1 MKIIKMNK
9 PQKTIKEKKIFLR
22 STRILKR
29 MLKETFSS
37 SMDVENSI
45 RLDFP
50 ELVNN
55 EID

>member
-1 MKIIKMNK
+1 MNK
-9 PQKTIKEKKIFLR
+9 PQQTIKEKKIFLR

-29 MLKETFSS
+29 MLKEAFRS
-37 SMDVENSI
+37 SMDIENSI

-50 ELVNN
+50 KLVND

>member
-1 MKIIKMNK
+1 MNK

-29 MLKETFSS
+29 MLKEAFRS

-50 ELVNN
+50 KLVN
-55 EID
+55 EEFD

>member
-1 MKIIKMNK
+1 MNK

-29 MLKETFSS
+29 MLKEAFRS
-37 SMDVENSI
+37 SMDIENSI

-50 ELVNN
+50 KLVN
-55 EID
+55 EEFD